1 MDSVDSIR
9 AALSESILFLD
20 ELYDDTGIFDHV
32 DAFVCLSRHNE
43 TVEQVYLS
51 IPATDPVDDAPGT
64 RRYAIW
70 DKIAE
75 GIGNLRALRKI
86 TIWDTNL
93 VDDEDEVLVPDW
105 NILACILRRLQRGI
119 ELCMKDGDDA
129 LLWNTAALPL
139 FAGAIRGQ
147 AMITGFSTGN
157 AFPLRCLDILCSALL
172 TLPALETVEFNDID
186 GEGPE
191 EAQSLES
198 MVKLL
203 QSPALRAVT
212 FHSVVFPNTLFQI
225 VSANVLKE
233 RSQITD
239 LHFYHCSFPEGGD
252 AVIAGLLET
261 NTTLKSLGFFSEG
274 DEVFYEE
281 LASALL
287 SNSTLQKLGFTTF
300 GISEICSYLSP
311 LFLALQVN
319 HGLKELTVYGVD
331 HMDEELSSAMKLGL
345 GENSTL
351 ELVNLAGTMGHNDT
365 SMWREAISF
374 LRTNKALKT
383 LNIMHYDHDV
393 TESHAATIRMEVLA
407 MLRENESLETLT
419 MPCRDARFE
428 DYLVLVETLS
438 MPCQDARF
446 EDQPNTTLKRLRL
459 HPSHAKDFCVNEDET
474 KELILVLKKNYGLE
488 SIPGFYNGGDIRS
501 ILKLNRAGRRYLV
514 LDGSSISKGVDV
526 LNGVSNDI
534 NSVFLH
540 LLENPRLCDRSAV
553 EMSSISNID
562 NASATSPGNHSGEKR
577 EQEAP
582 SHTTG
587 NETRRRL
594 E

>member
-1 MDSVDSIR
+1 
-9 AALSESILFLD
+9 
-20 ELYDDTGIFDHV
+20 
-32 DAFVCLSRHNE
+32 
-43 TVEQVYLS
+43 
-51 IPATDPVDDAPGT
+51 
-64 RRYAIW
+64 
-70 DKIAE
+70 
-75 GIGNLRALRKI
+75 
-86 TIWDTNL
+86 
-93 VDDEDEVLVPDW
+93 
-105 NILACILRRLQRGI
+105 
-119 ELCMKDGDDA
+119 
-129 LLWNTAALPL
+129 
-139 FAGAIRGQ
+139 
-147 AMITGFSTGN
+147 
-157 AFPLRCLDILCSALL
+157 
-172 TLPALETVEFNDID
+172 
-186 GEGPE
+186 
-191 EAQSLES
+191 

-203 QSPALRAVT
+203 QSPVLREVE
-212 FHSVVFPNTLFQI
+212 FKSIVFTNTLCQA
-225 VSANVLKE
+225 VAKALKD
-233 RSQITD
+233 RSEITY
-239 LHFYHCSFPEGGD
+239 LNFRQCSFPEGGS
-252 AVIAGLLET
+252 AVIARALKT
-261 NTTLKSLGFFSEG
+261 NTTLESLAFYIEADEG
-274 DEVFYEE
+274 FYEV
-281 LASALL
+281 LAAALL
-287 SNSTLQKLGFTTF
+287 HNSTLQTLVLPTPG
-300 GISEICSYLSP
+300 SCSWLSP

-331 HMDEELSSAMKLGL
+331 RIDEELSSAMMLGL

-351 ELVNLAGTMGHNDT
+351 ELVNLAGTMGRNDT

-446 EDQPNTTLKRLRL
+446 EDQPNTTLKSLQL
-459 HPSHAKDFCVNEDET
+459 YTSYSMDEGET
-474 KELILVLKKNYGLE
+474 KALFLVLKKNYGIE
-488 SIPGFYNGGDIRS
+488 KIPGFHNCGDIRS
-501 ILKLNRAGRRYLV
+501 ILELNRAGRRYLV